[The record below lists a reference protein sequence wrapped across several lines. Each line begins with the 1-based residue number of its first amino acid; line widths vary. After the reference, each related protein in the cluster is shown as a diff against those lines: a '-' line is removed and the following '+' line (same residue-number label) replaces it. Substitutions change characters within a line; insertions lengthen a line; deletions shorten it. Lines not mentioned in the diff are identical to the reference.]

1 MPDDRDLPTSRLG
14 RLVRFAGLG
23 TRAGLEKIAGKF
35 GRSGSEAALAAAA
48 AKALGTMRG
57 LALKLGQ
64 MASYVDGFVPEEHRQ
79 LYEDAMRSL
88 RDAAPTMPTEAVRRV
103 VESELGRPPE
113 SLFAEWCEAPIA
125 SASLGQVHRACL
137 HDGRQ
142 VAVKVQYEGVAD
154 AVAADLANS
163 EILGTL
169 LRPVSSKFGLAEQL
183 AEMRARFLEE
193 LDYLHEAQ
201 AQKSFAAVFTA
212 DSQIKIPVVIH
223 ELTSRRV
230 LTTELATGLK
240 FDAAC
245 SSNEEDRKAWAE
257 TLWRFV
263 FANLLGPGYFN
274 ADPHP
279 GNYLFGPQGRVC
291 FLDFGCTRTLSEKSA
306 ARVRKIHQAILNDD
320 LGEFFKGAHEMLGIP
335 ENVKQAKYMRDYL
348 LLCFEP
354 MRARR
359 PYRLT
364 HKYASQLMA
373 ELRAGAREQ
382 LLGSRNEFVPLPA
395 EFLFFNR
402 LQLGFYS
409 VLARLDATVDYRAL
423 HSKIL
428 SPARAQ
434 WR

>member
-212 DSQIKIPVVIH
+212 ASQIKIPAVIH

-263 FANLLGPGYFN
+263 FANLLGPGFFN

-291 FLDFGCTRTLSEKSA
+291 FLDFGCTRTLSERA
-306 ARVRKIHQAILNDD
+306 PR
-320 LGEFFKGAHEMLGIP
+320 EC
-335 ENVKQAKYMRDYL
+335 AKFIKR
-348 LLCFEP
+348 
-354 MRARR
+354 
-359 PYRLT
+359 
-364 HKYASQLMA
+364 S
-373 ELRAGAREQ
+373 
-382 LLGSRNEFVPLPA
+382 
-395 EFLFFNR
+395 
-402 LQLGFYS
+402 
-409 VLARLDATVDYRAL
+409 
-423 HSKIL
+423 
-428 SPARAQ
+428 
-434 WR
+434 